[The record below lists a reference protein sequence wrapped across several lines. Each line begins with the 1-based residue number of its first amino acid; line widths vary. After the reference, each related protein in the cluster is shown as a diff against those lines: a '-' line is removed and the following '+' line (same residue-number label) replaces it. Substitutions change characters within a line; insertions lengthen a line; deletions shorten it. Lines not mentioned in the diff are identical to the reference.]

1 MKHQEMSER
10 TIQKL
15 IDSGI
20 RLFAKYGYSNTSV
33 DQIVKE
39 AGMSKGAFYAHFK
52 TKEEFLIKV
61 LQDGISFYFKELQ
74 ELIGQEN
81 QNLLDGFFKASTDM
95 VARTYEKGF
104 SAVLLHS
111 AMTCRYLPQVQQL
124 LATQMKEWRQ
134 DLTRLFEVMQ
144 KEGIIGSPL
153 DAEILA
159 TTAMALFNGFHMQH
173 YIDEEI
179 DLMGMIEVFYELL
192 QVRQPEIK

>member
-15 IDSGI
+15 VDSGI
-20 RLFAKYGYSNTSV
+20 TLFAKYGYSNTSV

-52 TKEEFLIKV
+52 AKEEFLMKV
-61 LQDGISFYFKELQ
+61 LQDGISFYFRELQ
-74 ELIGQEN
+74 ELTSQEN
-81 QNLLDGFFKASTDM
+81 KNLIDDFVKYSTDM

-111 AMTCRYLPQVQQL
+111 AMTCQYLPQVQQL
-124 LATQMKEWRQ
+124 LAKQMEEWRQ

-153 DAEILA
+153 DARTLA
-159 TTAMALFNGFHMQH
+159 STAMALFNGYNMQH

-179 DLMGMIEVFYELL
+179 DLMRMIEVFYELL
-192 QVRQPEIK
+192 QVKQPELK